1 MQRKDQRRGVG
12 GSSAHTPINNPSYN
26 TNPALWHSIALQ
38 QQRLADLKIDN
49 LNSLSSG
56 VVGRRR
62 LTAGG
67 RVAVVPGRS
76 QQQQQQQQQRRDGD
90 DYDDDDDDDEH
101 RRPRPTLTL
110 AQRMGLAEAPEPELD
125 RIGVARDRRNIAR
138 SRNVQGAV
146 HHLLRTVSRQPAGPA
161 LLRPCLPPH
170 VPPQLGAPLKEPLL
184 PVCRKQH
191 YRKRGIDDGANLY
204 RDECA
209 VRVQAAWRGA
219 RARKATAK
227 QLRHLNPARRRKYA
241 EQRLSGLTDQL
252 LGAIEAERSAVD
264 ELFAEIDS
272 TVAASRVLLSD
283 ADGLDWRAIESQA
296 RERGLG
302 DCPVCLSALCGAG
315 GAAGREPL
323 ALLSCSHV
331 FHKRCLAS
339 FERFSVAPVCLC
351 PVCRSAYSKHHITA
365 SGDPPPPS
373 PPAPAH
379 DDEVCGPCEPD
390 DAPPRARVDGRNTST
405 NGTASS
411 GASSRRTARAL
422 LEDTV
427 GLGGGGGGDRSSGTS
442 RHGTSRAV
450 VPAAAAARQVPT
462 TGRAMGRG
470 AGRVTTSR
478 ANTASLMA
486 DLMAISA
493 PGGGRGGAAKRYH
506 ECPPDRKNKKY

>member
-110 AQRMGLAEAPEPELD
+110 AQRMGLAEAPEPELTASEWHA
-125 RIGVARDRRNIAR
+125 IAEISRDREM
-138 SRNVQGAV
+138 S
-146 HHLLRTVSRQPAGPA
+146 
-161 LLRPCLPPH
+161 
-170 VPPQLGAPLKEPLL
+170 KEPCTICCEPFRDNPQVLL
-184 PVCRKQH
+184 SCGHVFHRTCLRSWERHSKSRCCPVCRKQH

-209 VRVQAAWRGA
+209 VRMQAAWRGA
-219 RARKATAK
+219 RVRKATAK

-405 NGTASS
+405 HGTASS

-470 AGRVTTSR
+470 AGRGTTSR
-478 ANTASLMA
+478 ATTASLMA

-493 PGGGRGGAAKRYH
+493 PNGGRGRGR
-506 ECPPDRKNKKY
+506 